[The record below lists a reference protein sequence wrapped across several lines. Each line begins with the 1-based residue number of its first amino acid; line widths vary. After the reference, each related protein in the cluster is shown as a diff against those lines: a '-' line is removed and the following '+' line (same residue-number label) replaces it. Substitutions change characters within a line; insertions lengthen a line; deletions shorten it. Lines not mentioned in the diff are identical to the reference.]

1 MERWQWL
8 VRRWEVLFRKHSAER
23 ELDDEL
29 RFHIEREIRD
39 NIVGGMPATEARRR
53 ALVAFGSVERMKE
66 EVRDVRGA
74 RILDDAARDVV
85 VAMRGFGRQPVFLAT
100 VLLTLAIGIGGNVAM
115 FGILEAVLFRPLP
128 YAAPDRL
135 VLGRVTYDGRP
146 GNTISAPD
154 YFDVREQARTFASL
168 SAFTPF
174 AIEAT
179 VTGAGDPE
187 VVRAPYASPDLFR
200 TLGVDPVVGR
210 HFLPEEGEPGGEMV
224 AMLSHGYWQRRF
236 AGDPAIVGTSL
247 IVDGSPTTIVG
258 VLPERF
264 RFHVAADVW
273 RAMVRD
279 GQWAQSRQF
288 NNFVM
293 IGRLAPGSD
302 VAAAQSELNGI
313 TSRLEQLHPDSNR
326 GKGMYLTPLHEAI
339 VAGYRLTLIVLA
351 TAVAA
356 LLLVACANVAGILMA
371 RGNARRTEMALR
383 SVMGASRSRLIRQ
396 LLTENMLLAT
406 GATVLGVLV
415 ASLIQRGILSFIS
428 LERLGELEAGLSAT
442 TIGAAAILAFV
453 TLALFGLLPALRA
466 ARTEP
471 ARELASGGARS
482 GGSREAA
489 RLRSVL
495 VVTQVALTA
504 VLLMISGLL
513 YRSFDRLLN
522 VDPGFTAEGLL
533 TAETPLPAA
542 KYQEI
547 ARRPQLFAE
556 LQRRIAELPGVDGV
570 GITSHLPIRDP
581 GNTVRV
587 ATIEDW
593 AGNSPGGRMAYQRMI
608 LPGYF
613 DAMGIPQ
620 LAGRDVSLTDERSG
634 PYVVVLGES
643 LAAALFPDGSPLGR
657 VLGVEI
663 GGDEPYKVEVVGVV
677 GDVAPASLINGR
689 DVTMYFPYGQ
699 RSPSSMRLAVRT
711 RGDAFALV
719 PRIRGILRDL
729 DPDVPLAS
737 VAMMDDVVSASIADR
752 RSVVLVLGA
761 FAAVAL
767 LLSAVGLYGVLA
779 YHVSRRVREI
789 GVRMALGATIGS
801 VSKEIVTGGL
811 RLVAFGLLLGLPV
824 SAVAARL
831 VQGMLFDIGATDP
844 VTFAAV
850 AVSLAGVALLAC
862 YFPARRAARVDPA
875 QAFRSD

>member
-1 MERWQWL
+1 MGRWRWL
-8 VRRWEVLFRKHSAER
+8 VRRWEVVFRKHAAER
-23 ELDDEL
+23 ELDDEI
-29 RFHIEREIRD
+29 RFHIEREVRD
-39 NIVGGMPATEARRR
+39 NVAAGMPATEARRR
-53 ALVAFGSVERMKE
+53 ALVAFGGVERLKE

-74 RILDDAARDVV
+74 RLLDDAGRDVV
-85 VAMRGFGRQPVFLAT
+85 VAIRGFGRQPVFLAT

-128 YAAPDRL
+128 YVAPDRL
-135 VLGRVTYDGRP
+135 VLGRVTYDGEP
-146 GNTISAPD
+146 GNTVSAPD
-154 YFDVREQARTFASL
+154 YFDVREQARSFVSL

-210 HFLPEEGEPGGEMV
+210 HFLSGEGEPGGEMV
-224 AMLSHGYWQRRF
+224 AMLSYGYWQRRF
-236 AGDPAIVGTSL
+236 AGDPAVVGTL
-247 IVDGSPTTIVG
+247 LTVDGAPMTIVG

-273 RAMVRD
+273 RPMVR
-279 GQWAQSRQF
+279 GGPFAQSRQF
-288 NNFVM
+288 HNFVM
-293 IGRLAPGSD
+293 IGRLAPGID
-302 VAAAQSELNGI
+302 LAAAQSELNGI
-313 TSRLEQLHPDSNR
+313 TTRLEQLHPDTNS
-326 GKGMYLTPLHEAI
+326 GKGMFLTPLQEAI

-383 SVMGASRSRLIRQ
+383 SVMGAGRSRLIRQ
-396 LLTENMLLAT
+396 LLTENMLLAM
-406 GATVLGVLV
+406 GATVLGVLI
-415 ASLIQRGILSFIS
+415 ASLFQRGILSFIS
-428 LERLGELEAGLSAT
+428 LERLGEFEAGLSAG

-471 ARELASGGARS
+471 ARELAAGGARS

-495 VVTQVALTA
+495 IVAQVALTA
-504 VLLMISGLL
+504 VLLIISGLL

-522 VDPGFTAEGLL
+522 VDPGFTAQGLL

-581 GNTVRV
+581 GNNVRV
-587 ATIEDW
+587 APIEEW

-620 LAGRDVSLTDERSG
+620 LAGRDVSLRDERSG
-634 PYVVVLGES
+634 PSVVVLGES

-657 VLGVEI
+657 VLGVDI
-663 GGDEPYKVEVVGVV
+663 GGDEPHQVEVVGVV

-699 RSPSSMRLAVRT
+699 RSPSSMRIAVRT
-711 RGDAFALV
+711 RGDSFALV

-729 DPDVPLAS
+729 DPDVPLAN
-737 VAMMDDVVSASIADR
+737 VAMMDEVVSASIADR

-811 RLVAFGLLLGLPV
+811 RLVAFGLLLGLPI

-831 VQGMLFDIGATDP
+831 VQGMLFDIGTTDP
-844 VTFAAV
+844 ITFAAV

-862 YFPARRAARVDPA
+862 YLPARRAARVDPA